1 MTEKDDLRARLY
13 ELHVGTD
20 EHHATARQ
28 IRVMILDGD
37 LAGAAD
43 ALDALELDI
52 HTALAAGAG
61 PGGSGLPEQWTD
73 GGNGDVTAT
82 VDDPEKTPFTITGDT
97 AQSSALLVLNEDD
110 DGSNYNDV
118 FVVVGDTGGNVSNI
132 FSIDSAGEVTIQT
145 KDVGASALRVLSP
158 PNGTAAFGAH
168 LVQVAAE
175 SGGIGGT
182 LLDIEADGKFSVGN
196 SALPNGLRLLGPH
209 AAPADAALNAGTL
222 MLWFDQTDGAAKLMI
237 KGKSAN
243 GTVVT
248 GQVAL
253 S

>member
-13 ELHVGTD
+13 EMHVGTD

-73 GGNGDVTAT
+73 GGHGDVTAT
-82 VDDPEKTPFTITGDT
+82 TDDPNFVVFTVQGASGARAGAAELFT
-97 AQSSALLVLNEDD
+97 VNDD
-110 DGSNYNDV
+110 DDV
-118 FVVVGDTGGNVSNI
+118 PKFAVD
-132 FSIDSAGEVTIQT
+132 
-145 KDVGASALRVLSP
+145 AL
-158 PNGTAAFGAH
+158 
-168 LVQVAAE
+168 
-175 SGGIGGT
+175 GGIGVHLVSTPFQGHF
-182 LLDIEADGKFSVGN
+182 DIIEDGSGRPILNVGGA
-196 SALPNGLRLLGPH
+196 SDPNGGSVNISRDGSVTVAPTTTDVPALRLAQVT
-209 AAPADAALNAGTL
+209 AAPLDANLNPGEIAF
-222 MLWFDQTDGAAKLMI
+222 WFDQTNGAAKLMI
-237 KGKSAN
+237 KAKQAD
-243 GTVVT
+243 GTVKT